1 MDETHE
7 KLIEEL
13 FDTSLHR
20 LPIDF
25 AARNETMNLRAR
37 AAELE
42 KKLKQRGGSLA
53 QKSDKVSK
61 TSEE

>member
-1 MDETHE
+1 MDKTHE

-13 FDTSLHR
+13 FDTNLHR

-25 AARNETMNLRAR
+25 AARNEIMNLRAR

-42 KKLKQRGGSLA
+42 KKLRQKGGSLV
-53 QKSDKVSK
+53 QKPDKA
-61 TSEE
+61 SEE

>member
-13 FDTSLHR
+13 FNTNLHR

-25 AARNETMNLRAR
+25 AARNEIMNLRDR
-37 AAELE
+37 VAELE
-42 KKLKQRGGSLA
+42 KKLRQKGGSLA
-53 QKSDKVSK
+53 QKSDKVS
-61 TSEE
+61 EE